1 MKKKK
6 TQNKTKKNKR
16 KYAKKPKK
24 NPNTL
29 LVNIKSKLML
39 LLYANYIL
47 PCQNNIILVSVDIF

>member
-1 MKKKK
+1 MQKK
-6 TQNKTKKNKR
+6 Q
-16 KYAKKPKK
+16 KK

-47 PCQNNIILVSVDIF
+47 PCQNNIIPVSVDIF

>member
-6 TQNKTKKNKR
+6 TQNKTKKTKENKQ
-16 KYAKKPKK
+16 KNQKKT
-24 NPNTL
+24 PNTL

-47 PCQNNIILVSVDIF
+47 CQNNITPVSVDIF